1 MVYFAVG
8 AILGYVAYGALVFQP
23 GSELGANAR
32 KLARAVPFVVAAALL
47 LAGAVGVLREPGRW
61 VELVL
66 DHAEI
71 LLVGMVFGFIAGYA
85 YENVFI
91 PLARGAMNPTVNSM
105 HHSSVAMVWGGI
117 LGAILIVGLLAPKLD
132 DIFHI
137 KTPFLELELDT
148 KKSVSQGAAL
158 RLGRLEND
166 WKTVTAPLFL
176 YSYPKAIAREAL
188 LLDEVKSKRPTR
200 DLAEW
205 ADTCVNKG
213 ARDNLEFMQN
223 VASLASKFGVDD
235 LLTQIAGKD
244 RAAVGAKI
252 RPVARAMDKLFF
264 TAENQS
270 AIGRPPVITEAEKKE
285 EIDLNDIANAVA
297 LAEPGGVSPAENGN
311 GDHAKVA
318 ELLAQL
324 RDNGRK
330 DPVRKR
336 TREQILQSQHPY
348 VLVALLH
355 YLGGNDGR
363 ALNILL
369 SKDRQDDCEYNF
381 RLNYL
386 LSLEM
391 FYLDAEI
398 PQVIEPL
405 DRMLARANW
414 VDKIVRQMYPQRPEM
429 SNADQKSEETLRA
442 VVRSATSLSKN
453 QYVYTVAIGL
463 STGASA
469 AADRLPLARK
479 YVKDLTRQLRRKEE
493 QTGPNDVD
501 YEAWDTIA
509 TMRTV
514 LLARRDKISSA
525 EVREFRKLIERVEEA
540 EQDLSDSLRRLVK
553 SPIGDVAAFA
563 NKRQTRTFLRGTL
576 TNARRLLEKI
586 E

>member
-1 MVYFAVG
+1 M
-8 AILGYVAYGALVFQP
+8 
-23 GSELGANAR
+23 
-32 KLARAVPFVVAAALL
+32 
-47 LAGAVGVLREPGRW
+47 
-61 VELVL
+61 
-66 DHAEI
+66 
-71 LLVGMVFGFIAGYA
+71 
-85 YENVFI
+85 
-91 PLARGAMNPTVNSM
+91 
-105 HHSSVAMVWGGI
+105 
-117 LGAILIVGLLAPKLD
+117 
-132 DIFHI
+132 
-137 KTPFLELELDT
+137 
-148 KKSVSQGAAL
+148 
-158 RLGRLEND
+158 
-166 WKTVTAPLFL
+166 
-176 YSYPKAIAREAL
+176 
-188 LLDEVKSKRPTR
+188 
-200 DLAEW
+200 
-205 ADTCVNKG
+205 
-213 ARDNLEFMQN
+213 
-223 VASLASKFGVDD
+223 
-235 LLTQIAGKD
+235 
-244 RAAVGAKI
+244 
-252 RPVARAMDKLFF
+252 
-264 TAENQS
+264 
-270 AIGRPPVITEAEKKE
+270 
-285 EIDLNDIANAVA
+285 
-297 LAEPGGVSPAENGN
+297 
-311 GDHAKVA
+311 
-318 ELLAQL
+318 
-324 RDNGRK
+324 
-330 DPVRKR
+330 
-336 TREQILQSQHPY
+336 
-348 VLVALLH
+348 LVALLH

>member
-8 AILGYVAYGALVFQP
+8 AILGYVAYVALVFQP

-297 LAEPGGVSPAENGN
+297 LYRSLQSKLG
-311 GDHAKVA
+311 
-318 ELLAQL
+318 AQL
-324 RDNGRK
+324 SGDADAIKAG
-330 DPVRKR
+330 
-336 TREQILQSQHPY
+336 S
-348 VLVALLH
+348 
-355 YLGGNDGR
+355 
-363 ALNILL
+363 
-369 SKDRQDDCEYNF
+369 
-381 RLNYL
+381 
-386 LSLEM
+386 SLPS
-391 FYLDAEI
+391 LAVSD
-398 PQVIEPL
+398 IEPTVTRFDFETTAWQAGQGWL
-405 DRMLARANW
+405 GWPCLTPPRRRCLRCC
-414 VDKIVRQMYPQRPEM
+414 RPWPAG
-429 SNADQKSEETLRA
+429 NLCYRKH
-442 VVRSATSLSKN
+442 
-453 QYVYTVAIGL
+453 I
-463 STGASA
+463 STGAA
-469 AADRLPLARK
+469 AAA
-479 YVKDLTRQLRRKEE
+479 
-493 QTGPNDVD
+493 
-501 YEAWDTIA
+501 A
-509 TMRTV
+509 
-514 LLARRDKISSA
+514 
-525 EVREFRKLIERVEEA
+525 
-540 EQDLSDSLRRLVK
+540 
-553 SPIGDVAAFA
+553 VAAA
-563 NKRQTRTFLRGTL
+563 ALLRSFD
-576 TNARRLLEKI
+576 
-586 E
+586 